1 MSYATLNGLCIIL
14 TLIAC
19 KFRKQLCLSRR
30 LTFSVVLHANLNVLR
45 FFIANL
51 TVQVSTWIFLN
62 NKYKKLC
69 QDEINALMYWGIMLK
84 NNDIFSEIIQPHFH
98 VVI

>member
-1 MSYATLNGLCIIL
+1 
-14 TLIAC
+14 
-19 KFRKQLCLSRR
+19 
-30 LTFSVVLHANLNVLR
+30 VVLHALLTVLR

-51 TVQVSTWIFLN
+51 TVQVRTWIYLN

-69 QDEINALMYWGIMLK
+69 QDETQALVYWGIMLK

>member
-1 MSYATLNGLCIIL
+1 MVLCAIL
-14 TLIAC
+14 T
-19 KFRKQLCLSRR
+19 
-30 LTFSVVLHANLNVLR
+30 VLR
-45 FFIANL
+45 FFISNL

-62 NKYKKLC
+62 NKYTKLC
-69 QDEINALMYWGIMLK
+69 QDEINALVYWGIMLK